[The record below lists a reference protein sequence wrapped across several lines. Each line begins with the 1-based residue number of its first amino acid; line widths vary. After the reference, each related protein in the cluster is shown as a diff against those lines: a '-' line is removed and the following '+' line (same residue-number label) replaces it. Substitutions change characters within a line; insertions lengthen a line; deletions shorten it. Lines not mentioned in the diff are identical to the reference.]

1 MAHGYSQGV
10 SRISTWRSGQL
21 QKYAHHLLHLLF
33 IGITIPYNSL
43 FYHPWRIVMHLQTIM
58 QGCQNCHASGM
69 PQFESCTRVCR
80 DKNILNSSHIRF
92 VGFNNLA
99 QTVKYNFKPVRKR
112 VFITKPNNPAGHI
125 VQAVSIFRYYSVA
138 GGT

>member
-1 MAHGYSQGV
+1 MKVFPFAFSLLPFPPNRFSIYYRLVCMAHGYSQGV

-58 QGCQNCHASGM
+58 QGCQNGNSSGM
-69 PQFESCTRVCR
+69 PQFQGRTRVC
-80 DKNILNSSHIRF
+80 SSWAGI
-92 VGFNNLA
+92 
-99 QTVKYNFKPVRKR
+99 KR
-112 VFITKPNNPAGHI
+112 SAGRLLMNV
-125 VQAVSIFRYYSVA
+125 VQQNKRRLTGQSPDC
-138 GGT
+138 GP